1 MATVQRAVGALQPTD
16 NIPVPPDVLSHFLMT
31 GGSSAQSADYPT
43 GAQIMRITP
52 YTTAGGSFFCFLCPG
67 STSATVASSGT
78 TQSSAASS
86 GVSSIPI
93 PFQLS
98 MQIPGGSTGYS
109 VAAYTSGVVSVEFW
123 KK

>member
-1 MATVQRAVGALQPTD
+1 MATVNRAVGALQPTD
-16 NIPVPPDVLSHFLMT
+16 NIPLPADVMIHFLMT

-52 YTTAGGSFFCFLCPG
+52 YSTAGGSFFGFLCPG
-67 STSATVASSGT
+67 STSAAVASSGT

-86 GVSSIPI
+86 GLSSIPI

-98 MQIPGGSTGYS
+98 FQVPGGSTGFS
-109 VAAYTSGVVSVEFW
+109 IAAYTSGVVSVEFW